1 MKKIL
6 FIITLGVLSIN
17 AFGQSYV
24 SLATCNNDPLKYIER
39 NYQDNA
45 AYYKGKTI
53 GSWADQCELNLTQ
66 YKYIPC
72 KYSPWTEDK
81 SMVDYIEAIRIDV
94 NFTENST
101 NYSYYIYIYIDE
113 STPRKWDE
121 ECKLDTNYDAYWEKK
136 YYDFYKTAKI
146 KKIRIGKKI
155 NGEYKKDYRRP

>member
-24 SLATCNNDPLKYIER
+24 SLAACNNDPLKYIER

-45 AYYKGKTI
+45 TYYKGKTI
-53 GSWADQCELNLTQ
+53 GNWADQCELNLTQ

-72 KYSPWTEDK
+72 IYSPWAEDK
-81 SMVDYIEAIRIDV
+81 SMVDYIESIRIDV

-101 NYSYYIYIYIDE
+101 NYSYYIYIDE
-113 STPRKWDE
+113 STPRKWD
-121 ECKLDTNYDAYWEKK
+121 DAMDLANDDMSYWEQK

-146 KKIRIGKKI
+146 KKIDVGKKI
-155 NGEYKKDYRRP
+155 NGKYKNDYRRP